1 MYIVYGL
8 QTLFKSC
15 WADVLC
21 TRILTQNIN
30 CKSSLFGSFHI
41 NLGFKKGFLREFS
54 NLEDTD
60 IE

>member
-8 QTLFKSC
+8 FKSF

-41 NLGFKKGFLREFS
+41 NLSFKKGFLREFS